1 MPDIKPIAEELG
13 FTAAVGVML
22 PNSHFGRVWKDP
34 ESDNCIWQLVL
45 MEADKDTPIGNG
57 MATSLADATNALFN
71 YAQCWV
77 LAGETV
83 GGRTAT
89 QPNDGDGDRPDGFH
103 SRQST
108 WPTWL
113 VTVDLPPT
121 PMADLS

>member
-1 MPDIKPIAEELG
+1 MPDITPIAEELG

-34 ESDNCIWQLVL
+34 ENDNCIWQLVL

-77 LAGETV
+77 IAGETV
-83 GGRTAT
+83 ADERQRNQMTETVIDPMGFTAANRRGR
-89 QPNDGDGDRPDGFH
+89 PG
-103 SRQST
+103 
-108 WPTWL
+108 
-113 VTVDLPPT
+113 
-121 PMADLS
+121 